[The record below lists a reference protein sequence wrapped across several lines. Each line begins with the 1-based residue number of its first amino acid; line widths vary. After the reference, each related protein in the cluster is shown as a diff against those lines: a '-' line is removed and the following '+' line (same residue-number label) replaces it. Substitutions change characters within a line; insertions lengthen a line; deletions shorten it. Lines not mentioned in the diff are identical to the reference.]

1 MELEMLNDFIMQ
13 LAMCE
18 MLSANFVLEPSMA
31 QHCTD
36 IQTFIKE
43 SYFDN
48 NYQAFIT
55 WWDKT
60 VVPMTQ
66 EFQSLYE
73 KTL

>member
-18 MLSANFVLEPSMA
+18 MLSANFVLQPSMA

>member
-1 MELEMLNDFIMQ
+1 MLNDFIMQ

-18 MLSANFVLEPSMA
+18 MLSANFILEPSMA

>member
-1 MELEMLNDFIMQ
+1 MELEMLNDFVMQ

>member
-1 MELEMLNDFIMQ
+1 MELEMLNDFVMQ

-18 MLSANFVLEPSMA
+18 MLSANFVLQPSMA